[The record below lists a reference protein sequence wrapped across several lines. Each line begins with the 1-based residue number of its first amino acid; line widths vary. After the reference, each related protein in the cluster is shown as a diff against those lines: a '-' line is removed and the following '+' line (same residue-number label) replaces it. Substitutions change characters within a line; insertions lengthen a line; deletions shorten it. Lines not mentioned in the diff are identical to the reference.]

1 MTRPVG
7 GQSHQW
13 LAIIQ
18 NANLHLGVGD
28 RCIPSPSGD
37 HIATGVVET
46 PFIMRR
52 GSGHRPPPIRRN
64 GQDEPPVVPIAV
76 APVRPEKGSGR
87 FPDATR
93 DSGYALQLTGRQL
106 KSITRIAFGVW
117 EPPGTF
123 LRAD

>member
-76 APVRPEKGSGR
+76 APVRPEKGSINGSEYCDHKYGR
-87 FPDATR
+87 
-93 DSGYALQLTGRQL
+93 GYAVSP
-106 KSITRIAFGVW
+106 KIV
-117 EPPGTF
+117 
-123 LRAD
+123 